1 MRSTQL
7 VESCNSTVRGF
18 LSPDK
23 TIVEFF
29 LHFERLLQSRR
40 RAERDA
46 DFAARNTRPC
56 NNFEYSNIV
65 NKAALQYTPK
75 MFAIFQEQYGR
86 VQEYKLQPLVSDMDN
101 GLYSFVVYKLHNDER
116 LDDRVVTSDVSAEE
130 IRCDCKWWDTMG
142 ILCRHSLTVMHIQ
155 ATFGHDKFST
165 LPDAY
170 ILSRWTRG
178 ERSAYAY
185 LYVARPLTREEEEE
199 EERYV
204 RLHGKFGAIV
214 KAVYR
219 IEELQQFIN
228 TAADTL
234 ATQVQHALSVYD
246 ARTAP
251 LRAQHEVPQTGVVPN
266 STSNPSQ
273 EPVEVTASAQTAK
286 KAGKSIAT
294 KFPRQTKPS
303 KNSKRYKANNA

>member
-1 MRSTQL
+1 
-7 VESCNSTVRGF
+7 
-18 LSPDK
+18 
-23 TIVEFF
+23 
-29 LHFERLLQSRR
+29 
-40 RAERDA
+40 
-46 DFAARNTRPC
+46 
-56 NNFEYSNIV
+56 
-65 NKAALQYTPK
+65 
-75 MFAIFQEQYGR
+75 MFAIFQEQYAR

-101 GLYSFVVYKLHNDER
+101 GLYNFVVYKLHKDER
-116 LDDRVVTSDVSAEE
+116 LEDRVVTSDVSAGE
-130 IRCDCKWWDTMG
+130 IMCDCKWWDTMG
-142 ILCRHSLTVMHIQ
+142 ILYRHSLTVMHIQ

-170 ILSRWTRG
+170 ILSQWTIG
-178 ERSAYAY
+178 ARSAYAY
-185 LYVARPLTREEEEE
+185 LYVARPLTREDEE

-214 KAVYR
+214 RAVYR

-246 ARTAP
+246 TRTAP
-251 LRAQHEVPQTGVVPN
+251 LHAPHEVPQTGAVPK
-266 STSNPSQ
+266 SASNPSQ
-273 EPVEVTASAQTAK
+273 GTVEVKASAQTTK

-303 KNSKRYKANNA
+303 KNNKRYKAIAEVSRLKVQKRFKRQRAVEEARRVEAEAMADKADLAAIFDNNDAILEFQSYVLSQGSQIFVTL